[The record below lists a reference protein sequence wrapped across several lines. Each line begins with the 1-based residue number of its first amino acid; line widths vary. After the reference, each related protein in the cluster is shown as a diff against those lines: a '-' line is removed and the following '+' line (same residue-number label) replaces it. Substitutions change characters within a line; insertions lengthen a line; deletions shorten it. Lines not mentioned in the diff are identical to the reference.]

1 MARAQQQQNEEKR
14 EMPQGIDFEFENTN
28 EIPEPDLWEG
38 EQWEVVGNIAKVLI
52 PVLLVGAGV
61 VGVFAAKTYN
71 EGADSYLVS
80 PAPDRPA
87 QIVSAEGR

>member
-38 EQWEVVGNIAKVLI
+38 EQWEVWYIHG
-52 PVLLVGAGV
+52 
-61 VGVFAAKTYN
+61 
-71 EGADSYLVS
+71 
-80 PAPDRPA
+80 
-87 QIVSAEGR
+87 SA